1 MKERFIL
8 RIGFC
13 LLAYLIALSIF
24 NKPSISFEEAA
35 QIAEKVT
42 PISDGYH
49 ISQISGRN
57 NWSFLFATNP
67 VYRFN
72 VIAIKTESGFQH
84 REYKVEIDAKTKEVV
99 EIKEIN

>member
-8 RIGFC
+8 RIGFL
-13 LLAYLIALSIF
+13 LLAYLIVLSIF
-24 NKPSISFEEAA
+24 NKPSISFQEAV

-57 NWSFLFATNP
+57 NWSFHFNTNP
-67 VYRFN
+67 VYRLN
-72 VIAIKTESGFQH
+72 VIAINTESGTQH
-84 REYKVEIDAKTKEVV
+84 IKYIVEIDAKTKDVV